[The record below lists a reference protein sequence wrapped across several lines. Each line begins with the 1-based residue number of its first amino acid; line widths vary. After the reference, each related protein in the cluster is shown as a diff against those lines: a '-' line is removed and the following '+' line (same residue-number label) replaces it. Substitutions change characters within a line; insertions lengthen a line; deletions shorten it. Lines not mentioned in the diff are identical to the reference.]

1 MSQAAARRCRSADDI
16 LPPVPSADPAR
27 LGRIVV
33 HRDPAAARDAWERL
47 EAEAAISPYQT
58 WAWLSAW
65 LETRGRTAGVEP
77 FIVIAYDKEGEP
89 LVLLPLGVRRHGF
102 VTVGTFLGERDSNFN
117 LGLFRPGP
125 QWTRACVEK
134 LLRGAAKAGR
144 TPVDLF
150 ILHNQPH
157 QWEGLANP
165 LALLPNQPSPSFGY
179 KVALMRDADQFFKAT
194 LSKDSRKKLR
204 RKAERLADHGAVE
217 HRVARTPEEARAV
230 IRAFETQRIARCAML
245 GLGTADVPD
254 LVAFLTRSSI
264 VGTDNP
270 AVELHAFHC
279 GTQILATFGGTV
291 LRGRFCGM
299 IISFD
304 PVSDLSRFSPG
315 DLLVAAIVRAKCREG
330 IAVFDLGIGEAR
342 YKEAYCPEPE
352 PLFETLL
359 TLSPRGR
366 LFAAVEAMRLQVK
379 RSIKQSAWAWPTV
392 RALRRQFGGARP
404 GSR

>member
-1 MSQAAARRCRSADDI
+1 MPHAAARRCRSADDVR
-16 LPPVPSADPAR
+16 PPVPSADPAR

-47 EAEAAISPYQT
+47 ETDAAISPYQT

-65 LETRGRTAGVEP
+65 LETRGRAAGVEP
-77 FIVIAYDKEGEP
+77 FIVVAYDREGEP
-89 LVLLPLGVRRHGF
+89 LALLPLGVQRQGF
-102 VTVGTFLGERDSNFN
+102 VTIGSFLGERDSNFN

-125 QWTRACVEK
+125 HWTAATIET
-134 LLRGAAKAGR
+134 LLRGAARAGEAA
-144 TPVDLF
+144 VDLF

-179 KVALMRDADQFFKAT
+179 KVALMRDADQFLKAT

-204 RKAERLADHGAVE
+204 RKTEKLAEHGTVE
-217 HRVARTPEEARAV
+217 HRVARTPDEARAV

-245 GLGTADVPD
+245 GLGTGDLPD
-254 LVAFLTRSSI
+254 LVAFLTRASI
-264 VGTDNP
+264 AGTDNP
-270 AVELHAFHC
+270 AVELHALHC
-279 GTQILATFGGTV
+279 GAQILATFGGTA
-291 LRGRFCGM
+291 LRDRFCGM

-304 PVSDLSRFSPG
+304 SVSDLSRFSPG
-315 DLLVAAIVRAKCREG
+315 DLLVAAIIRAKCREG

-342 YKEAYCPEPE
+342 YKDVYCPEPE

-359 TLSPRGR
+359 TLSPHGR
-366 LFAAVEAMRLQVK
+366 LFAAAEAIRLQVK
-379 RSIKQSAWAWPTV
+379 RSIKQSAWAWPAV
-392 RALRRQFGGARP
+392 QALRRQFGGARP